1 MRVLVKA
8 NRIAVLVS
16 GICALI
22 LSMGIA
28 RYSFTP
34 MLPVMQDQLGVS
46 ESLAGWLAG
55 WHYIGY
61 IVGLFIVWLITD
73 LRTKDFFYRYGLVV
87 SVIATGFMA
96 ALDHSLIWY
105 VSRFFAGIT
114 SATSFMLG
122 TGLILNWLN
131 HNGYKSELG
140 LHFAGIGIGIMCSA
154 IIVDS
159 SGIGTWLNLNWRM
172 QWITL
177 ATVAAVLLIPAIF
190 LLPRPKERELE
201 MSRDRDVN
209 LNTIVKIPPAR
220 WLILM
225 QCAYFCAGFSNTA
238 NVTFTSLI
246 AELQP
251 LEGLGAKM
259 WLLVG
264 ITATPAPLIWY
275 ILARRIGRLDALRLA
290 FILNIVGNICLAL
303 TNSVETT
310 AIAAMLFGFT
320 FMGIVSLT
328 LSTIGHIYGAR
339 ATQVMARL
347 TFSYCIAQ
355 ILSPILAGTIAEMTG
370 SFTTPLFVISTI
382 MLLGLCF
389 LLAAR
394 RYSPQQT
401 RPQPIRP

>member
-1 MRVLVKA
+1 MLFKS
-8 NRIAVLVS
+8 NRISVLLS

-34 MLPVMQDQLGVS
+34 MLPIMQAQLGVS

-73 LRTKDFFYRYGLVV
+73 LRTKDFFYRYGLLV
-87 SVIATGFMA
+87 SVIATAFMA
-96 ALDHSLIWY
+96 ALEHSLIWY

-140 LHFAGIGIGIMCSA
+140 LHFTGIGIGIMVSA
-154 IIVDS
+154 IIVDM
-159 SGIGTWLNLNWRM
+159 SGLDTWFNFNWRM
-172 QWITL
+172 QWIAL
-177 ATVAAVLLIPAIF
+177 ALVGGSLMFPAML
-190 LLPRPKERELE
+190 LLPRPKEREME
-201 MSRDRDVN
+201 MSRDKDIGIGSV
-209 LNTIVKIPPAR
+209 IKVPPVR
-220 WLILM
+220 WLVLM
-225 QCAYFCAGFSNTA
+225 QCAYFCAGFSNTI

-246 AELQP
+246 TELQP
-251 LEGLGAKM
+251 LDGLGAKM

-264 ITATPAPLIWY
+264 IAATPAPLIWDR
-275 ILARRIGRLDALRLA
+275 LARRIGRLNALSWA
-290 FILNIVGNICLAL
+290 YVLNIMGNICLAM

-310 AIAAMLFGFT
+310 AIAAILFGIT

-328 LSTIGHIYGAR
+328 LSTIGHLYGFK

-347 TFSYCIAQ
+347 TFFYCIAQ
-355 ILSPILAGTIAEMTG
+355 ILSPILAGTVAELSG
-370 SFTTPLFVISTI
+370 SFTMPLFVVSII
-382 MLLGLCF
+382 MLLGLIF
-389 LLAAR
+389 LLTAR
-394 RYSPQQT
+394 RYSPDQT
-401 RPQPIRP
+401 ASGSIRL